1 MAEKLC
7 TLRKYG
13 GGSLKETVLWT
24 NPSPTSAF
32 AGQSVA
38 LSKGISDFKYLCIEV
53 QFATSSTDTLRYY
66 YDTSELSTRTYNNA
80 VVTPSAGIWRTD
92 ARHTRDMYYV
102 DNTHFGFYD
111 NQRIAGSAV
120 TTANTALIPTQI
132 IGLK

>member
-7 TLRKYG
+7 TLRKSG
-13 GGSLKETVLWT
+13 GGMSKTVLWT
-24 NPSPTSAF
+24 NSSPTSAF

-53 QFATSSTDTLRYY
+53 RYSTTDAGTLRYY
-66 YDTSELSTRTYNNA
+66 YDTSELPTRVYNA
-80 VVTPSAGIWRTD
+80 GVPTPSAGIWRTGIV
-92 ARHTRDMYYV
+92 HTRDMYYV

-111 NQRIAGSAV
+111 NKRIEGSSV
-120 TTANTALIPTQI
+120 TTNHNALIPTQI